1 MPRLLPGT
9 GRASSLSSSL
19 LLLLLLGA
27 AMAAAPEAAAVM
39 PMEAYFSPAEL
50 VRIAGYGEE
59 LVSTVIVSGKVVCEL
74 SLRPPGSDL
83 LSIELPGA
91 TVGVACETGG
101 IKTMAN
107 SVFTVTD
114 ENGNFTIELPSRLHA
129 TPNLEKACS
138 VKVLQLPLDCACW
151 PRRSP
156 SYYHGIQLSSSEDGI
171 RSYKTG
177 VIRLQHHDTKSDM
190 SMHHM
195 SGLRLTY
202 VN

>member
-1 MPRLLPGT
+1 MPRLLPGI
-9 GRASSLSSSL
+9 GRSSSSSSL
-19 LLLLLLGA
+19 LLILLLGA
-27 AMAAAPEAAAVM
+27 VMAAPPEAVAVM

-59 LVSTVIVSGKVVCEL
+59 PVSTVIVSGQVVCEL

-101 IKTMAN
+101 IKTMVN
-107 SVFTVTD
+107 SVFTITD
-114 ENGNFTIELPSRLHA
+114 ENGNFTIELPSRFHA

-138 VKVLQLPLDCACW
+138 VKVLQLPLDCVCW
-151 PRRSP
+151 LRHSP

-171 RSYKTG
+171 RSYTTG

-190 SMHHM
+190 SMHRV
-195 SGLRLTY
+195 GTE
-202 VN
+202 